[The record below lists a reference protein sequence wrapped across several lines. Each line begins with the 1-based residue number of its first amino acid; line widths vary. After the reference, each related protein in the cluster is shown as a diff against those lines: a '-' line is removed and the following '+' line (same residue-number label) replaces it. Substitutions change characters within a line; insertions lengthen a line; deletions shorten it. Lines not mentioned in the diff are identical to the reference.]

1 MTTKIEFNSHVK
13 TWLPSRFS
21 ESELSIVIP
30 IHSCY
35 CHFFFVWSPNPGEGK
50 IRKKK
55 EENERPISIIDY
67 IIIIV
72 LPPLSVLPPPWK
84 TRAGQLK
91 KVLKRRLKAK
101 RRWKEWVRTKQ
112 LAFVYLFIFSTL
124 RFPFFFITFPWLQVL
139 LAKRKR
145 VGGASSRPSLSAT
158 IDRCACM
165 WLWVPHTTH
174 PLACPRGARITTHTF
189 RMRRRT
195 ARFGRWWAG

>member
-101 RRWKEWVRTKQ
+101 RRWKE
-112 LAFVYLFIFSTL
+112 
-124 RFPFFFITFPWLQVL
+124 
-139 LAKRKR
+139 
-145 VGGASSRPSLSAT
+145 
-158 IDRCACM
+158 
-165 WLWVPHTTH
+165 
-174 PLACPRGARITTHTF
+174 
-189 RMRRRT
+189 
-195 ARFGRWWAG
+195 